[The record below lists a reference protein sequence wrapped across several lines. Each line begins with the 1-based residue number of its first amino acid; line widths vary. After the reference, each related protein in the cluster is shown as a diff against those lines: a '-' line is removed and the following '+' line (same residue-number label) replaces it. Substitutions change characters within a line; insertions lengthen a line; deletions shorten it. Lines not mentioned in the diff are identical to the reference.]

1 MAMSAR
7 TSCLFAERVLG
18 VNPRLVPAVSKTMRC
33 GARKGDRRPAP
44 HDTRAL
50 SSVSAL
56 RSTVP
61 CGRSENFLALIQ
73 VSAQF
78 FATGMF
84 MTSRSTE
91 PAPALRALPST
102 VDHQVCCVGWG
113 LIDGSGHPRPASMRP
128 PCLWQIA
135 LSRATGTNHASPSRA
150 VHPRRRGR
158 AVDRPRY
165 CVSS

>member
-18 VNPRLVPAVSKTMRC
+18 VNPRPVPAVSKTMRC

-50 SSVSAL
+50 SSVSAKHRSVRPL
-56 RSTVP
+56 RGT
-61 CGRSENFLALIQ
+61 FLALIQ

-84 MTSRSTE
+84 MTSRITE
-91 PAPALRALPST
+91 PAPALRALPPT
-102 VDHQVCCVGWG
+102 VDH
-113 LIDGSGHPRPASMRP
+113 
-128 PCLWQIA
+128 
-135 LSRATGTNHASPSRA
+135 
-150 VHPRRRGR
+150 
-158 AVDRPRY
+158 
-165 CVSS
+165 